1 MRPMGNSKP
10 FVLVIVVVPFLGTVL
25 AICSLWQ
32 RAVHWPDLVLL
43 GTLYTLT
50 GVGVGIGFHRMLTH
64 RSFQAHPVVRGIVLI
79 LGVSA
84 AFLVPYLFHNKKFEE
99 HVV

>member
-1 MRPMGNSKP
+1 
-10 FVLVIVVVPFLGTVL
+10 
-25 AICSLWQ
+25 
-32 RAVHWPDLVLL
+32 LL
-43 GTLYTLT
+43 L
-50 GVGVGIGFHRMLTH
+50 
-64 RSFQAHPVVRGIVLI
+64 GIVLI